1 MNALSSLVTLVGGAV
16 AFAAAALLEALK
28 RVLQAVLLFAGAA
41 AGLVAGLAWRG
52 AGWLARAT
60 GLVALRRRAMSAP
73 LLRVFRRAQPPMSE
87 TERAAIEAGGVWWE
101 RELFSGR
108 PDWSRLLST
117 PAATLTVEERAFL
130 DGPCE
135 ELCRMLD
142 EWRIAHEWGD
152 LPPEAWRFLRERG
165 FFAMIIPKRYGG
177 LGFSHFA
184 HSEVLLKISSRSP
197 TAASI
202 VSVPNSLG
210 PGELLLRYG
219 TDEQREHYLPR
230 LADGREVPCFA
241 LTSATAGSDATSI
254 RDTGVVCKGMWEG
267 REVVGLRL
275 NWDKRYITLA
285 PVATLLGLAF
295 KLHDPDRLLGSRA
308 EYGITCALVPTHLPG
323 VTIGRRHLPLHVPF
337 QNGPTSGRDVFVPV
351 DHIIG
356 GPAMAGHG
364 WRMLVENLSVGR
376 SISLPAN
383 AIGGAKLGLYAT
395 GVYARVRRQ
404 FRVPLAAFEGIQEA
418 LARMAGNVYTM
429 DAARRMTLAALDQ
442 GDRPAVASAILK
454 YHVTQLARTVGDDA
468 MDIHGGKG
476 IMLGPGNYLAP
487 GWLAG
492 PIAITVE
499 GANILTRCL
508 IIFGQG
514 AIRAHPYVLAE
525 MEAAGDRDRQRGL
538 REFDRALFRH
548 AGFLLGNA
556 ARAALAAASGGRTAL
571 AAPPLSVLAHRYRTL
586 SRESAAFALLADTA
600 MLTIGGAL
608 KRRERLSARLGDL
621 LSFLYLG
628 SAVLKRYAD
637 TGEPAADRPVVD
649 YALDELERRFETTA
663 AEILANLPHRAIAA
677 TVRALILPRGP
688 RALGPADALAAR
700 VAALVT
706 APTATRQRLTEGIFT
721 ADRFGIIG
729 TLDETLGLAPQAE
742 AIEKRVRAAL
752 AAGSFAAPPGAG
764 ETALA
769 RAAAEAGVVAPEE
782 AERLVRFHVLV
793 ERIIAVDDFD
803 SAELAAVPL
812 ADNETDRVAAW
823 RQRMNVE
830 RAATSASVRRDLVRP
845 GDSPASADELD
856 AASEQCCAA

>member
-1 MNALSSLVTLVGGAV
+1 MNALSSLVTLLAGAV
-16 AFAAAALLEALK
+16 ALAATALLEGLK
-28 RVLQAVLLFAGAA
+28 RALQAVLLFAGAA
-41 AGLVAGLAWRG
+41 AGLAAGLAWRG
-52 AGWLARAT
+52 AAWLARAT
-60 GLVALRRRAMSAP
+60 GLVALRRRVLAAP
-73 LLRVFRRAQPPMSE
+73 LLRLFRRMQPPMSE

-108 PDWSRLLST
+108 PDWSRFLAT
-117 PAATLTVEERAFL
+117 PAATLTTEERAFL

-142 EWRIAHEWGD
+142 EWRISHEWAD

-184 HSEVLLKISSRSP
+184 HSQVLLKIASRSP

-210 PGELLLRYG
+210 PAELLLRYG
-219 TDEQREHYLPR
+219 TDQQRDYYLPR

-241 LTSATAGSDATSI
+241 LTSVSAGSDATSL

-267 REVVGLRL
+267 REVLGIRL
-275 NWDKRYITLA
+275 HWDKRYITLA

-295 KLHDPDRLLGSRA
+295 KLRDPDRLLGDRTD
-308 EYGITCALVPTHLPG
+308 YGITCALVPTHLPG

-337 QNGPTSGRDVFVPV
+337 QNGPTSGHDVFIPV

-383 AIGGAKLGLYAT
+383 ATGGAMLGLYAT
-395 GVYARVRRQ
+395 GAYARVRRQ

-418 LARMAGNVYTM
+418 LARMAANVYTM

-442 GDRPAVASAILK
+442 GERPAVASAILK

-476 IMLGPGNYLAP
+476 IMLGPANYLAP
-487 GWLAG
+487 GWSAG

-514 AIRAHPYVLAE
+514 AVRAHPYVLAE
-525 MEAAGDRDRQRGL
+525 MEAARDHDRDRGL
-538 REFDRALFRH
+538 RRFDHALFRH
-548 AGFLLGNA
+548 AGFLLANA
-556 ARAALAAASGGRTAL
+556 ARASLAAATGGRTAL
-571 AAPPLSVLAHRYRTL
+571 AAPPLSALAHRYRTL
-586 SRESAAFALLADTA
+586 SRHSAAFALLADTA
-600 MLTIGGAL
+600 LLTLGGTL

-637 TGEPAADRPVVD
+637 TGEPDADRPVVD

-663 AEILANLPHRAIAA
+663 AEILANLPGRAIAA
-677 TVRALILPRGP
+677 TVRALVLPRGP
-688 RALGPADALAAR
+688 RAVGPSDTLASR

-721 ADRFGIIG
+721 ADPDGIVAG
-729 TLDETLGLAPQAE
+729 LDQTLALAVQVEP
-742 AIEKRVRAAL
+742 IEKRIRTAIATGSL
-752 AAGSFAAPPGAG
+752 AAPADNG
-764 ETALA
+764 ETDLAPAAVQAGVITADEAEQLA
-769 RAAAEAGVVAPEE
+769 R
-782 AERLVRFHVLV
+782 FHTLV
-793 ERIIAVDDFD
+793 ERIVAVDDFD
-803 SAELAAVPL
+803 PAELAAVSL
-812 ADNETDRVAAW
+812 AGNESDRVAAW
-823 RQRMNVE
+823 RDRMKVE
-830 RAATSASVRRDLVRP
+830 RAANIASARRDV
-845 GDSPASADELD
+845 PAPAEPAAAADEPDL
-856 AASEQCCAA
+856 ASEQCCAA